1 MMLTCFQDDI
11 GLTLTGMMGA
21 LADIQERGDAMVSSI
36 NKQREVLD
44 SLERSTEEAQLRRQ
58 TMEAASIKLEEDKE
72 RLEEQIKQL
81 EDKKSGLV
89 SSMRTDEQKLSRS
102 LGNFDR
108 NIILIL
114 FIISAS
120 EQGLLH

>member
-1 MMLTCFQDDI
+1 
-11 GLTLTGMMGA
+11 
-21 LADIQERGDAMVSSI
+21 MVSSI

-58 TMEAASIKLEEDKE
+58 TMETASIKLEEDKE

-81 EDKKSGLV
+81 ENKKSGLV

-102 LGNFDR
+102 LGSFDR
-108 NIILIL
+108 KIILIL

>member
-1 MMLTCFQDDI
+1 
-11 GLTLTGMMGA
+11 MGA

-81 EDKKSGLV
+81 ENKKSGLV

-102 LGNFDR
+102 LGSFDR
-108 NIILIL
+108 KIILIL

>member
-89 SSMRTDEQKLSRS
+89 SSIRTDEQKLSRS
-102 LGNFDR
+102 LGSFDR

>member
-1 MMLTCFQDDI
+1 
-11 GLTLTGMMGA
+11 MMGA

-81 EDKKSGLV
+81 ENKKSGLV

-102 LGNFDR
+102 LGSFDR
-108 NIILIL
+108 KIILIL

>member
-1 MMLTCFQDDI
+1 
-11 GLTLTGMMGA
+11 MMGA

-58 TMEAASIKLEEDKE
+58 TMETASIKLEEDKE

-102 LGNFDR
+102 LGSFDR
-108 NIILIL
+108 KVIFTL
-114 FIISAS
+114 FTISAS
-120 EQGLLH
+120 EQGWLH

>member
-1 MMLTCFQDDI
+1 
-11 GLTLTGMMGA
+11 
-21 LADIQERGDAMVSSI
+21 MVSSI

-81 EDKKSGLV
+81 ENKKSGLV
-89 SSMRTDEQKLSRS
+89 NSMRTDEQKLSRS
-102 LGNFDR
+102 LGSFDR
-108 NIILIL
+108 KIILIL

>member
-102 LGNFDR
+102 LGSFDR

>member
-1 MMLTCFQDDI
+1 MQDDI

-44 SLERSTEEAQLRRQ
+44 SLERSTEEAQVRRR
-58 TMEAASIKLEEDKE
+58 TLEAASIKLEEDKE

-81 EDKKSGLV
+81 EAKKSGLV
-89 SSMRTDEQKLSRS
+89 SSMQSDEQKLSRS
-102 LGNFDR
+102 LKK
-108 NIILIL
+108 ICL
-114 FIISAS
+114 
-120 EQGLLH
+120 EK

>member
-1 MMLTCFQDDI
+1 
-11 GLTLTGMMGA
+11 MMGA

-102 LGNFDR
+102 LGSFDR
-108 NIILIL
+108 KIILIL

>member
-1 MMLTCFQDDI
+1 
-11 GLTLTGMMGA
+11 MMGA

-44 SLERSTEEAQLRRQ
+44 SLERSTEEAQVRRQ

-72 RLEEQIKQL
+72 RLEEQIKRL
-81 EDKKSGLV
+81 EAKKSGLV

-102 LGNFDR
+102 LGSLDR
-108 NIILIL
+108 KMIFTL

>member
-1 MMLTCFQDDI
+1 
-11 GLTLTGMMGA
+11 MMGA

-58 TMEAASIKLEEDKE
+58 TMETASIKLEEDKE

-81 EDKKSGLV
+81 ENKKSGLV

-102 LGNFDR
+102 LGSFDR
-108 NIILIL
+108 KIILIL

>member
-1 MMLTCFQDDI
+1 MTNILQDDI

-44 SLERSTEEAQLRRQ
+44 SLERSTEEAQVRRR
-58 TMEAASIKLEEDKE
+58 TLEAASIKLEEDKE

-81 EDKKSGLV
+81 EAKKSGLV
-89 SSMRTDEQKLSRS
+89 SSMKSDEQKLSRS
-102 LGNFDR
+102 LQEIVWR
-108 NIILIL
+108 
-114 FIISAS
+114 S
-120 EQGLLH
+120 ES